1 MIASCPPQSVSA
13 PHDVRRGTHDAG
25 GMLGL
30 EVIDRI
36 LSGAWDHLTDRG
48 ILVSAF
54 SSPLTTELAIENVVR
69 RAFAGKPVQVI
80 IKPLLYDYSLHRHR
94 FYRQHGVR
102 LIVRG
107 LLVIRKASTFS
118 LTRVAGDPSMRLS
131 SRARVGLIRAVVC
144 MFSPRTDLPPSPR
157 KAIPLVIMWTR
168 GSIVFRSLPGV
179 RGGGERRSRSY
190 LCRRRALAVN

>member
-1 MIASCPPQSVSA
+1 MIASCPPQSVSDL
-13 PHDVRRGTHDAG
+13 HDVRRGTHDAG
-25 GMLGL
+25 GMLRL

-54 SSPLTTELAIENVVR
+54 SSPLTTELEIENVVR

-118 LTRVAGDPSMRLS
+118 LTRVAGAPFMRLS
-131 SRARVGLIRAVVC
+131 SRARVGLIRAVAC
-144 MFSPRTDLPPSPR
+144 MFSPKD
-157 KAIPLVIMWTR
+157 
-168 GSIVFRSLPGV
+168 
-179 RGGGERRSRSY
+179 
-190 LCRRRALAVN
+190 